1 MTHLDLLLS
10 VYLDGEA
17 TADES
22 RLVSQHLAECL
33 RCRRR
38 LETLNQARSAVRSL
52 PILEMPSYLVP
63 TPSSRESRRQWYPA
77 RWAAAAAAVAVIV
90 TATALALPD
99 PEPLDMNDVTR
110 QVGAR
115 AALDLG
121 ANSFKFVVPGGER

>member
-17 TADES
+17 TPAES
-22 RLVSQHLAECL
+22 RLVDEHLADCL

-38 LETLNQARSAVRSL
+38 MQSINEARAAVRSL
-52 PILEMPSYLVP
+52 PMLEMPIHVVP
-63 TPSSRESRRQWYPA
+63 ASVSGERRRRHPG
-77 RWAAAAAAVAVIV
+77 RWAAAAAAVAAII
-90 TATALALPD
+90 TITTLLTPE
-99 PEPLDMNDVTR
+99 PEPLDLGDVSR

-121 ANSFKFVVPGGER
+121 ANSFKFVIPGGEG

>member
-10 VYLDGEA
+10 VYLDGE
-17 TADES
+17 TTPEES
-22 RLVSQHLAECL
+22 RLVSQHIGECL

-38 LETLNQARSAVRSL
+38 LEALNEARTAVRSL
-52 PILEMPSYLVP
+52 PMLDMPADLVP
-63 TPSSRESRRQWYPA
+63 AAVTETRQRRWHPA
-77 RWAAAAAAVAVIV
+77 RWAAAAAAAAAIV

-99 PEPLDMNDVTR
+99 PEPLDLGDVTR

-121 ANSFKFVVPGGER
+121 ANSLKFVVPGAER